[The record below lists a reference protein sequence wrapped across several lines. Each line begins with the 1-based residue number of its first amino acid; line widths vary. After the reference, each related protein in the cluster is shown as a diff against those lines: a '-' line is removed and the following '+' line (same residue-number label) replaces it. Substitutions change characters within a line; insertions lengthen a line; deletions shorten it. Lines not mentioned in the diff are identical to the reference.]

1 MMQSNN
7 YILLF
12 TGIMTIVLGGLL
24 SFTSTYLQ
32 PLQKKQIDLDT
43 KKKILATVTSLSDFQ
58 TPDEILNLY
67 DQRFVS
73 KVINLQGE
81 EIKVDEEG
89 NPLVAEEINIQK
101 NYKLAPEKRK
111 YPIFIYQ
118 NEKSEPE
125 SYIFPMF
132 GNGLWDWISV
142 YVALSGDMNT
152 ILGVSFDHKAET
164 PGLGARI
171 ASSEVQD
178 RFKAKKI
185 FDETGQLQSV
195 RMLRG
200 EKGLPLG
207 PHEVDGMSGATLTGR
222 GVTQM
227 LKSYFSCYA
236 AYILKKKRENKSV
249 R

>member
-89 NPLVAEEINIQK
+89 NPLVA
-101 NYKLAPEKRK
+101 
-111 YPIFIYQ
+111 
-118 NEKSEPE
+118 
-125 SYIFPMF
+125 
-132 GNGLWDWISV
+132 
-142 YVALSGDMNT
+142 
-152 ILGVSFDHKAET
+152 
-164 PGLGARI
+164 
-171 ASSEVQD
+171 
-178 RFKAKKI
+178 
-185 FDETGQLQSV
+185 
-195 RMLRG
+195 
-200 EKGLPLG
+200 
-207 PHEVDGMSGATLTGR
+207 
-222 GVTQM
+222 
-227 LKSYFSCYA
+227 
-236 AYILKKKRENKSV
+236 
-249 R
+249 